1 MQKVA
6 MAAGAGVAAGL
17 VVGGTYFGAPYAGLH
32 VDLSLLVAIAAILA
46 FGSSVAVFTLLAFS
60 RQVGGRAHAST
71 RLNELPVSQFVAP
84 FKEAGAIQILAQP
97 GIPVDV
103 TLMRHGRVFESPAE
117 HADRKITLTI
127 KKAKK
132 GGEVFN
138 PVVLKEL
145 FERLKPFTTS
155 RHILLVNEH
164 GEFMGYIP
172 WTRAI
177 KDFTGENAETKIRK
191 SIVDVLDDPAKST
204 SLRAMDGMATDDII
218 SDGATIHDAA
228 KMTWFDDPLHGL
240 VVYHGKRNR
249 KPIGVINK
257 NDLLQLISTGA

>member
-1 MQKVA
+1 MT
-6 MAAGAGVAAGL
+6 GAWFRRAL
-17 VVGGTYFGAPYAGLH
+17 CRRCTCNR
-32 VDLSLLVAIAAILA
+32 STLVAIAANKAI
-46 FGSSVAVFTLLAFS
+46 GSYVAGFTLLAFS
-60 RQVGGRAHAST
+60 RQAGGRAHAST
-71 RLNELPVSQFVAP
+71 KLNELPVSQFVAP

-97 GIPVDV
+97 GIPVEV
-103 TLMRHGRVFESPAE
+103 TLMRHSRVFENPAE
-117 HADRKITLTI
+117 HSEQGRSSLTI
-127 KKAKK
+127 KKASK
-132 GGEVFN
+132 GGDVFN

-145 FERLKPFTTS
+145 FEKLKPFTNS

-164 GEFMGYIP
+164 GEFMGYLP
-172 WTRAI
+172 WSRAI

-191 SIVDVLDDPAKST
+191 SIVDVLDDPAKSA

-240 VVYHGKRNR
+240 VVYRGKRNR